1 MGRKAKDYE
10 RIWQHEMSK
19 LQSRINT
26 LKKRGVDV
34 HYSISKPDKI
44 QKRDIEQ
51 LRKIKQSRMISGV
64 SNKQLQIKS
73 VLPENLKLNKYG
85 KLIQKNPPK
94 VSNSFGTKSA
104 NISTAI
110 EKDERILKKA
120 IIDAEK
126 ETGLSSNSWTFEP
139 DEEDTILDIP
149 KPTKKRTPLGD
160 VVKKAEQE
168 AIINRVQKAAK
179 ATEEITVKEKPETKV
194 NKEPSVREKLAK
206 AVEKAK
212 ERKAEKQ
219 VLQEYLEEN
228 PDYDPISADREG
240 AKIELENAAAEQEL
254 KQEAKWRKEN
264 PKHHH
269 WKSGQASEKAIRQL
283 HEQVY
288 GEDDVNFTGYESEE
302 QLQAKLSAT
311 GEYTGLKSNQ
321 ELYYE
326 DKYTGTRYRLDDSR
340 IFQRDAAWHIK
351 HDADGN
357 PLIKESLV
365 LHKTDPLAR
374 KELSDLRAD
383 LLRQRYASLAS
394 DRGQIVSN
402 FVDDLIDTVGS
413 AETFAAF
420 NALAGKSNGDITFA
434 DIYEG
439 KGGSLAVKLS
449 RVVSYLSKDYQK
461 QGREVLKKYVQG
473 TKKTGRTLITELD
486 EDEEGG
492 WEDID

>member
-1 MGRKAKDYE
+1 MGRKANDYE
-10 RIWQHEMSK
+10 QIWQHEMSK

-34 HYSISKPDKI
+34 HYSITKPDKI

-51 LRKIKQSRMISGV
+51 LRKIKQSQMIKGV

-73 VLPENLKLNKYG
+73 VLPDNLKLNKTG
-85 KLIQKNPPK
+85 KLI
-94 VSNSFGTKSA
+94 TKKSPALSTNLSTKKTDISSA
-104 NISTAI
+104 IA
-110 EKDERILKKA
+110 KDEKILRKA
-120 IIDAEK
+120 IINAEK
-126 ETGLSSNSWTFEP
+126 ETGLSSNSWSFEP
-139 DEEDTILDIP
+139 DEEDKYIEIP
-149 KPTKKRTPLGD
+149 KPTKKRTPLAD

-168 AIINRVQKAAK
+168 AIQKRVQKVAK
-179 ATEEITVKEKPETKV
+179 SIEEISVQENTETNKK
-194 NKEPSVREKLAK
+194 KEPSAREKIAK

-219 VLQEYLEEN
+219 ALQEYLEEN

-254 KQEAKWRKEN
+254 KREAKWRKEN
-264 PKHHH
+264 PKHHQ
-269 WKSGQASEKAIRQL
+269 WKAGQASEKAIKQL
-283 HEQVY
+283 HEQYY
-288 GEDDVNFTGYESEE
+288 GADDVNFTGYESEE
-302 QLQAKLSAT
+302 QLQAKLSAA
-311 GEYTGLKSNQ
+311 GEYTGIRSDE

-340 IFQRDAAWHIK
+340 IFQRDATWHIK
-351 HDADGN
+351 HDPNGK

-365 LHKTDPLAR
+365 IHRTKPLPA
-374 KELSDLRAD
+374 KELADLQAD

-402 FVDDLIDTVGS
+402 FVDDLINAVGS
-413 AETFAAF
+413 QETFSAF

-449 RVVSYLSKDYQK
+449 RVISYLSKEYQK
-461 QGREVLKKYVQG
+461 QGKEILKKYVQG

-492 WEDID
+492 WEDIE